1 MISMFKIDLANFM
14 AVWKKY
20 TQKKFRCKKIKES
33 QLPKFFR
40 ELGLKG
46 DQNTSLG
53 FSTEFYSEAELK
65 KNILKMGI
73 KSDQGSVY
81 FNELLYRCMRRR
93 YGNMKI
99 NKQMQIFEL
108 RTQYKIYQ
116 LTLKEKNIDVN
127 KINNEDIFNNIIKK
141 ENNMN
146 PFLTIMNFKITFRT
160 WLKFA
165 RKRLRAEL
173 RHQAH
178 KEAYKLGSEA
188 CLVDEESEDDDE
200 QNTKPYAVEIEIEQ
214 FYSATSEE
222 ESELDQERSQLGQLT
237 MKGKSWTSGSQ
248 LGGSHGGSE
257 GLKQSVLR
265 GSMRKKTQHD
275 HWRLLEKKLTQ
286 KFKQQDSAKQQRDS
300 EKD

>member
-14 AVWKKY
+14 TVWKKY

-46 DQNTSLG
+46 DQATSLG

-116 LTLKEKNIDVN
+116 LTLKEKNIDVT
-127 KINNEDIFNNIIKK
+127 KIDNDDIYQNIIKK

-165 RKRLRAEL
+165 RKKLREEKKNEL
-173 RHQAH
+173 KGLREQH
-178 KEAYKLGSEA
+178 KGGKHELGSDA
-188 CLVDEESEDDDE
+188 GLDDDDDSNKSDDGE
-200 QNTKPYAVEIEIEQ
+200 EPNAKPHAVDIEIEQ
-214 FYSATSEE
+214 YYSATSEE
-222 ESELDQERSQLGQLT
+222 ESELDHEQRSQFG
-237 MKGKSWTSGSQ
+237 
-248 LGGSHGGSE
+248 
-257 GLKQSVLR
+257 
-265 GSMRKKTQHD
+265 
-275 HWRLLEKKLTQ
+275 
-286 KFKQQDSAKQQRDS
+286 
-300 EKD
+300 